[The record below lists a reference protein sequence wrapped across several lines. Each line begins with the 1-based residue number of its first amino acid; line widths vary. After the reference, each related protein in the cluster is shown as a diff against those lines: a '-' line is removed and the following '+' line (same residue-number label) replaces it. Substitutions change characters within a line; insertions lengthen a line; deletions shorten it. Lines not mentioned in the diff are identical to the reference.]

1 MAKKICFV
9 LGAGGA
15 RGIAHIGFLQ
25 AMEDNKIKPSAIVGC
40 SMGAV
45 VGACYSLGIKPST
58 MKEVAESLKFKD
70 IVDIN
75 FQIFSK
81 KSILHS
87 VKMRNKITS
96 LLENN
101 TFEDT
106 KIPFKCV
113 AVDLVKGEAVGLESG
128 LLVDAVC
135 ASSAIP
141 TIFRPVEINGMD
153 LVDGGIL
160 ERVPVRFAKEFDCDV
175 IIAVDVLGK
184 LQPYVET
191 KSVLQ
196 HLLRTI
202 DVNDSYNTLKY
213 LKKHKPNVLI
223 YPELG
228 DMSQYKVERLSF
240 AYEEGYKAGIKAL
253 PKIKKAIDKANAK

>member
-1 MAKKICFV
+1 MSNKICFV

-25 AMEDNKIKPSAIVGC
+25 AMEDNNIKPDCIVGC

-45 VGACYSLGIKPST
+45 VGACYSLGISPAK
-58 MKEVAESLKFKD
+58 MKEVSRELKFKD
-70 IVDIN
+70 IVDISLN
-75 FQIFSK
+75 IFSK

-96 LLENN
+96 LLEDN

-106 KIPFKCV
+106 LIPFMCV
-113 AVDLVKGEAVGLESG
+113 AVDLVSGKTVPLKEG

-160 ERVPVRFAKEFDCDV
+160 ERVPVKYSKYFEADTV
-175 IIAVDVLGK
+175 IAVDVLGR

-191 KSVLQ
+191 KSVLG
-196 HLLRTI
+196 HFLRTL
-202 DVNDSYNTLKY
+202 DVNDSYHTLNY
-213 LKKHKPNVLI
+213 LRRHKPDVLI

-228 DMSQYKVERLSF
+228 DMSQYKVEKFEF
-240 AYEEGYKAGIKAL
+240 AYEEGYKAGIEAL
-253 PKIKKAIDKANAK
+253 PQIKEAIKNK